1 MDVYCLVSEFVLLV
15 IAESS
20 TIYVTSD
27 LVPLS
32 AHVREQVHNW
42 RYILLLVVVLLFN
55 FTTSSLCC
63 IVDYFKAMT

>member
-1 MDVYCLVSEFVLLV
+1 MRVYCLVYEFVLLG

-20 TIYVTSD
+20 TIYVTCD

-42 RYILLLVVVLLFN
+42 RYMILPPTPTLTPILG
-55 FTTSSLCC
+55 
-63 IVDYFKAMT
+63 YFDL